1 MGSGSARRRWLRGS
15 AVTGRSPRA
24 SPFSLPGT
32 AAPLL
37 TLADNSRMP
46 ALSAATAGSALAFE
60 LHQER
65 GERVAEAFDARLLL
79 GVLQGPVRLERLVRL
94 GDGELVRQDDHADV
108 AEDRPDV
115 DQPSQTSQGAGRST
129 HQRGDF

>member
-1 MGSGSARRRWLRGS
+1 
-15 AVTGRSPRA
+15 
-24 SPFSLPGT
+24 
-32 AAPLL
+32 
-37 TLADNSRMP
+37 MP
-46 ALSAATAGSALAFE
+46 ALSVATAGSALAYE

-79 GVLQGPVRLERLVRL
+79 GVLQGPVRLERFVRL
-94 GDGELVRQDDHADV
+94 GYGELVRQDDHADV

-129 HQRGDF
+129 HQRGDLAPEGHQLGLTRRRPRHP